1 MNTSNDLLQT
11 NTHGPTLDLV
21 VVTEIVNAEA
31 GMRLQAYFDHAVRH
45 RAASVGRVRLDVSR
59 LMAMSSAGFEALL
72 RLHRACRDAK
82 LPLEMSRPTGEFME
96 LLTRMGFDRLFAVQ
110 HA

>member
-1 MNTSNDLLQT
+1 MGRLLEAVDEVHVLTSL
-11 NTHGPTLDLV
+11 
-21 VVTEIVNAEA
+21 
-31 GMRLQAYFDHAVRH
+31 
-45 RAASVGRVRLDVSR
+45 
-59 LMAMSSAGFEALL
+59 AGFEALL